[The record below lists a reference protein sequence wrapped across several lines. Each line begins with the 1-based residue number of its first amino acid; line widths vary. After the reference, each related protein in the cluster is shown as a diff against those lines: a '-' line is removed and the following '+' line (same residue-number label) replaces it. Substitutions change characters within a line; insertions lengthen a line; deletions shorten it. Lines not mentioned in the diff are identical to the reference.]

1 MKSSLLAALVGGT
14 IAGVAASPM
23 DELFSRRQAVCNR
36 DNCFRAVIGSRP
48 GPASASADCSSWMQV
63 TETPCAS
70 TVTQTAVVTTFTTTL
85 SNAYPG
91 LKKVKREEGLED
103 RQISPTTSAATAT
116 ATAANP
122 TCTPSQNRPSS
133 LPAYIDTACKATI
146 GTLVPTA
153 RYSSVCSCNGITAAT
168 TTLPAAV
175 VTVTSTSTVEAAF
188 TPTNTPTA
196 FVLQGSGDRSLYV
209 TVDGTGAVRLVR
221 DATAATPFYV
231 DKAGQMRNY
240 NSPDKTLVDYY
251 RPDPATANDRV
262 YSDVQGDGNYA
273 ITCRNIGRN
282 AGEYYGGCQS
292 SGSPSG
298 NPVVYGFGY
307 CPNQGG
313 YLYMIPNSSNVRCA
327 GGYAFLGFWLQA
339 YSVNP

>member
-1 MKSSLLAALVGGT
+1 MKSSLFAALVSGT

-23 DELFSRRQAVCNR
+23 DELFGRQAVCNR

-48 GPASASADCSSWMQV
+48 GPAVASADCSSWMQV

-70 TVTQTAVVTTFTTTL
+70 TVTETAVVTSFTTTL
-85 SNAYPG
+85 ANAYPG
-91 LKKVKREEGLED
+91 LRKMKREELQG
-103 RQISPTTSAATAT
+103 RQVSLT
-116 ATAANP
+116 TAAVAAS
-122 TCTPSQNRPSS
+122 CTPSQNRPSS
-133 LPAYIDTACKATI
+133 MPAYIDTACKATI

-153 RYSSVCSCNGITAAT
+153 RYSSACSCDGITAA
-168 TTLPAAV
+168 V
-175 VTVTSTSTVEAAF
+175 ITVTSTSTVEAAF

-209 TVDGTGAVRLVR
+209 TVDGNGALRLVR

-231 DKAGQMRNY
+231 DRAGQMRNY

-251 RPDPATANDRV
+251 QPDPATANDRV
-262 YSDVQGDGNYA
+262 YSDVQRDGNYP
-273 ITCRNIGRN
+273 ITCRNVGRN

-292 SGSPSG
+292 SGSPTG

-313 YLYMIPNSSNVRCA
+313 YVYMIPNNSNVRCA

-339 YSVNP
+339 YSVNN